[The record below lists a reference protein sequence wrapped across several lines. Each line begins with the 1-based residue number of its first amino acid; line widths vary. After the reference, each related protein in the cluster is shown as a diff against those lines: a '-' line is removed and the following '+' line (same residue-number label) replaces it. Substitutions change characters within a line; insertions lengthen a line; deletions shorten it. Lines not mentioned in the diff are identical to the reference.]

1 MDLTKSELQR
11 LHYVLNQV
19 NDEHPNEFD
28 RDILNKLDTMMN
40 ESVETD
46 YTSEFD
52 KMMGK
57 NEIDTFL
64 NNMMGGKLWKQLK
77 KCLRS

>member
-1 MDLTKSELQR
+1 MDLTHNELQR
-11 LHYVLNQV
+11 LHYVLKQV

-28 RDILNKLDTMMN
+28 RDILNKLDTMIN

-64 NNMMGGKLWKQLK
+64 NNMMGGKL
-77 KCLRS
+77 

>member
-11 LHYVLNQV
+11 LHYVLKQV
-19 NDEHPNEFD
+19 NDKHPNEFD
-28 RDILNKLDTMMN
+28 RDILYKLDTMIN
-40 ESVETD
+40 ESETD

-64 NNMMGGKLWKQLK
+64 NNMMGGKL
-77 KCLRS
+77 

>member
-1 MDLTKSELQR
+1 MDLTHNELQR
-11 LHYVLNQV
+11 LHYVLNEV
-19 NDEHPNEFD
+19 HDKHPNEFD
-28 RDILNKLDTMMN
+28 RDILSKLDTMIN

-57 NEIDTFL
+57 NEIDVFFD
-64 NNMMGGKLWKQLK
+64 NAFKIQGGKL
-77 KCLRS
+77 